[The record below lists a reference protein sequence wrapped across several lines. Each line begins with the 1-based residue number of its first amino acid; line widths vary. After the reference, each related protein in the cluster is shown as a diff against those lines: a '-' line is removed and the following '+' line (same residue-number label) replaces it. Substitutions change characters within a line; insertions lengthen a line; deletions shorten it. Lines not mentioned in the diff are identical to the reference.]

1 MATSRAPSQITFWL
15 VVAIALSW
23 LCVQIQSASCAE
35 QQCAQPEEG
44 SEVADKHLQLL
55 QVAKGKASSDVD
67 ASKGQKDWVDVHGA
81 QHAKVARH
89 GSSKHE
95 SDTQP
100 SRKPKEQAS
109 LAQKTA
115 KSCSGSS

>member
-23 LCVQIQSASCAE
+23 LCVQIQSASCAD

-55 QVAKGKASSDVD
+55 QVGKKGSTDAD
-67 ASKGQKDWVDVHGA
+67 ASKGQKDWVDVHGVN
-81 QHAKVARH
+81 HAKVAQH
-89 GSSKHE
+89 GLSKHE